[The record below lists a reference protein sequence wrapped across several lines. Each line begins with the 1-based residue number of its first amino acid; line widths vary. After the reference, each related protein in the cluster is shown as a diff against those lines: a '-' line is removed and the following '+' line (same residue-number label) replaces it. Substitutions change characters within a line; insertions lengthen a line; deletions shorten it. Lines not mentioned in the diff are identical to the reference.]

1 MTSNWENRVFP
12 IALSLCFGF
21 MATYVILGYFGVIPS
36 LEPGAVIGEAWR
48 WCERVSSSIFR
59 EPVNALSNLGF
70 MVAGLTMYWVLSK
83 EETDLKNQF
92 TGLTPISMLYAGA
105 VIYLGPGSMLMH
117 GTHTGWGQWAD
128 NLSMVMYILIP
139 WLINVSE
146 MGRWT
151 TKKIFS
157 VYLFIVIIDGVF
169 RWTDGLGTGFGFNL
183 FAVSIG
189 LWFISE
195 CLYRYWT
202 TNFRWISGFIG
213 FIVCAVFGIFPW
225 DIWDNFN
232 EVLEG
237 LKNENVNSLKEYLEV
252 LKRTEYWWI
261 VTFWIPGLLAKEA
274 PRYIRTY
281 NPWFFAGMFTYLL
294 AFSIWLTGVPDSPY
308 CDPDR
313 FFQAHG
319 IWHVLSAVATWCFF
333 KFLRTEKL
341 KD

>member
-1 MTSNWENRVFP
+1 MTSNWENKVFP
-12 IALSLCFGF
+12 IALSLSFGF
-21 MATYVILGYFGVIPS
+21 MAVYVTLGFLGVIPS

-59 EPVNALSNLGF
+59 EPVNALSNIGF
-70 MVAGLTMYWVLSK
+70 MVAGLTMYWVLSR
-83 EETDLKNQF
+83 EERDPKNQF

-105 VIYLGPGSMLMH
+105 VIYLGPGSLLMH
-117 GTHTGWGQWAD
+117 GTHTDWGQWAD

-139 WLINVSE
+139 WLINVGE
-146 MGRWT
+146 MGRWSV
-151 TKKIFS
+151 KKIFS
-157 VYLFIVIIDGVF
+157 VYLFIVIIDGIF

-183 FAVSIG
+183 FSVSIG

-202 TNFRWISGFIG
+202 PNFRWLSGFIG
-213 FIVCAVFGIFPW
+213 FFVCAVFGIFPW
-225 DIWDNFN
+225 EIWNNLAD
-232 EVLEG
+232 
-237 LKNENVNSLKEYLEV
+237 
-252 LKRTEYWWI
+252 YWWI
-261 VTFWIPGLLAKEA
+261 ATFWIPGLLAKEP
-274 PRYIRTY
+274 PRYSRTY

>member
-1 MTSNWENRVFP
+1 MTSNWENKVFP
-12 IALSLCFGF
+12 IALSLSFGF
-21 MATYVILGYFGVIPS
+21 MAVYVTLGFLGVIPS

-70 MVAGLTMYWVLSK
+70 MVAGLAMYWVLSR
-83 EETDLKNQF
+83 EERDPKNQF

-139 WLINVSE
+139 WLINVGE
-146 MGRWT
+146 MGRWSV
-151 TKKIFS
+151 KKIFS
-157 VYLFIVIIDGVF
+157 VYLFIVIIDGIF

-183 FAVSIG
+183 FSVSIG

-202 TNFRWISGFIG
+202 PNFRWLSGFIG
-213 FIVCAVFGIFPW
+213 FFVCAVFGIFPW
-225 DIWDNFN
+225 EIWNNLAD
-232 EVLEG
+232 
-237 LKNENVNSLKEYLEV
+237 
-252 LKRTEYWWI
+252 YWWI
-261 VTFWIPGLLAKEA
+261 ATFWIPGLIAKEP
-274 PRYIRTY
+274 PRYSRTY
-281 NPWFFAGMFTYLL
+281 NPWFFAGVFTYLL

-313 FFQAHG
+313 FFQAHA

-333 KFLRTEKL
+333 KFLRTERL